1 MMMTKLKIDQSSQFK
16 KDLKK
21 SIKQKRDLSKLE
33 TVINLLQKMEKL
45 PLKYRDHNI
54 IGNWNGHRECHLEP
68 DWLLI
73 YKIEKELELLNL
85 VRTGSHSELFK

>member
-1 MMMTKLKIDQSSQFK
+1 MTKLTINQSSQFR

-33 TVINLLQKMEKL
+33 TVINLLQKMEKI

-54 IGNWNGHRECHLEP
+54 IGNWNGHREYHLEP

-73 YKIEKELELLNL
+73 YKIEKELKSLNL

>member
-1 MMMTKLKIDQSSQFK
+1 MTKLKIDQSSQFK

-73 YKIEKELELLNL
+73 YKIEKELKSLNL

>member
-1 MMMTKLKIDQSSQFK
+1 MMTKLKIDQSSQFK

-73 YKIEKELELLNL
+73 YKIEKELKSLNL